1 VEKRPFCVASA
12 FSFAHLEV
20 PAILRTSDMCSVVAS
35 FSKLTPQ
42 EQDIAPNDQAEN
54 VRAPFDDRATIEELI
69 EGNAQWPL

>member
-1 VEKRPFCVASA
+1 
-12 FSFAHLEV
+12 
-20 PAILRTSDMCSVVAS
+20 MCSVVAS

-54 VRAPFDDRATIEELI
+54 VRAPFDDRATREELI